1 MIETTIEAGIGTVRL
16 ASPATA
22 NALTPAAFA
31 ELTAQI
37 LAVQRPDSGARVLV
51 LTGSGKVFSA
61 GANMDVLGGTDTTA
75 LAGAITAALLPLQ
88 QALQE
93 GRLPTVAAVNGA
105 AVGGAVGLALLGAQG
120 RVSRNPIAYGISGF
134 YTSFFR
140 GTPLIVQLFL
150 WYLALPQ
157 LALGLLPQQYA
168 TWFIWPA
175 QVAGIVGIA
184 FNYGAYMT
192 EIFRSGIEAVPH
204 GQAEAAAALGM
215 SPGQQMRR
223 IILPQA
229 TRIVIPATGNEF
241 IAMMKDTAL
250 IGLLGTTLLWADP
263 FRMAQLSGKADFRNL
278 EALIA
283 AALVYWGLT
292 AVFSFFQRKL
302 EERMSKGYVRQV
314 KDAS

>member
-105 AVGGAVGLALLGAQG
+105 AVGGAVGLALLCDIVIAARSARFSMAFARLGLVPDTGLTLTLPRLVGEARAHRAGRHVQRVERRIELDQQPPLETLEDVRVGDRVHRDRQMPLHPGAQ
-120 RVSRNPIAYGISGF
+120 
-134 YTSFFR
+134 
-140 GTPLIVQLFL
+140 
-150 WYLALPQ
+150 
-157 LALGLLPQQYA
+157 
-168 TWFIWPA
+168 
-175 QVAGIVGIA
+175 
-184 FNYGAYMT
+184 
-192 EIFRSGIEAVPH
+192 
-204 GQAEAAAALGM
+204 
-215 SPGQQMRR
+215 
-223 IILPQA
+223 
-229 TRIVIPATGNEF
+229 
-241 IAMMKDTAL
+241 
-250 IGLLGTTLLWADP
+250 IGL
-263 FRMAQLSGKADFRNL
+263 
-278 EALIA
+278 
-283 AALVYWGLT
+283 
-292 AVFSFFQRKL
+292 
-302 EERMSKGYVRQV
+302 
-314 KDAS
+314 